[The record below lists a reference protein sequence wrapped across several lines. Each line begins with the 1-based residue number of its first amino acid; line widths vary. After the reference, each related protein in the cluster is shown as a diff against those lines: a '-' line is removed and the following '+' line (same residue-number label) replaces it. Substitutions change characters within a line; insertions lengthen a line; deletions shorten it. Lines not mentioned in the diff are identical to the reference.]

1 MKIEA
6 VLEAQENKVYTIKD
20 IQDYLGIGKNT
31 AYKLLKLPNFPV
43 IKIGKK
49 YIIPKD
55 SFEEWISKSL
65 NKEFFQ

>member
-1 MKIEA
+1 MKTEG
-6 VLEAQENKVYTIKD
+6 VLEVQENKVYTIKD
-20 IQDYLGIGKNT
+20 IQDYLGIGKNN
-31 AYKLLKLPNFPV
+31 AYKLIKLPNFPV

-55 SFEEWISKSL
+55 AFEEWINKNL

>member
-1 MKIEA
+1 MKTEA
-6 VLEAQENKVYTIKD
+6 VLEVQENKVYTIKD
-20 IQDYLGIGKNT
+20 IQDYLGIGKNN
-31 AYKLLKLPNFPV
+31 AYKLIKLPNFPV

-55 SFEEWISKSL
+55 AFEEWINKNL